1 MRKRNWNWAFCN
13 WNKEQR
19 TKNKEQGIEISIFN
33 LFMRRVVVTGMGAL
47 TPIGNNLES
56 YWSNLQNGVSGAA
69 PITKFDTT
77 KFKTNFACELKN
89 FDPKDHF
96 DVKELR
102 KYDPFSQYALVAVD
116 EAVKDSAIDFD
127 SLNKDR
133 IGVIWGSGN
142 GGIQT
147 FQDQMKEYC
156 EGDGTP
162 RFTPFFI
169 PRILVDIASG
179 IISIKYGLRGV
190 NFCPVSACATSNTA
204 MIEAFNYIKWGKA
217 EMIITGGSEAAINEA
232 AIGGFSS
239 AKALSTR
246 NDSPET
252 ASRPFDVTRDGF
264 VMGEGAGA
272 MILEEYEHAIKR
284 GAKIYA
290 EVVGG
295 GMAADAYHLTGTH
308 PEGDGAV
315 LGMNEALRE
324 AEITAE
330 KIDYINMHATST
342 PLGDN
347 SELIAAKRVFGERH
361 ALSISATKSMTGH
374 LLGAAGAIEGIACV
388 MALKDQL
395 VPPTINTTDIEP
407 DFKDLF
413 DFPMGK
419 AKKKDLT
426 YAMSNT
432 FGFGGHIASIIFKKF
447 EG

>member
-1 MRKRNWNWAFCN
+1 MK
-13 WNKEQR
+13 
-19 TKNKEQGIEISIFN
+19 
-33 LFMRRVVVTGMGAL
+33 RVVVTGIGAL
-47 TPIGNNLES
+47 TPIGNNLQDF
-56 YWSNLQNGVSGAA
+56 WSNLKNGVSGAA

-77 KFKTNFACELKN
+77 KFKTTFACELKN

-96 DVKELR
+96 DVKEVR

-116 EAVKDSAIDFD
+116 EAVRHANIDFQV
-127 SLNKDR
+127 LNRDR

-147 FQDQMKEYC
+147 FQDQMMEYC
-156 EGDGTP
+156 SGDGTP
-162 RFTPFFI
+162 RFTPYFI

-204 MIEAFNYIKWGKA
+204 IIEAFNYIKWGKA
-217 EMIITGGSEAAINEA
+217 DMIITGGSEAAINEA

-246 NDSPET
+246 NETPET

-272 MILEEYEHAIKR
+272 LILEEYEHAVQR
-284 GAKIYA
+284 GATIYG
-290 EVVGG
+290 EIVGG
-295 GMAADAYHLTGTH
+295 GHAADAYHLTGTH

-315 LGMNEALRE
+315 LGMNEAMRE
-324 AEITAE
+324 AGITADQ
-330 KIDYINMHATST
+330 IDHINMHATST
-342 PLGDN
+342 SLGDN
-347 SELIAAKRVFGERH
+347 SELIAAKRVFGERKSL
-361 ALSISATKSMTGH
+361 AVSATKSMTGH

-388 MALKDQL
+388 MALYEGV
-395 VPPTINTTDIEP
+395 VPPTINTRDIEP
-407 DFKDLF
+407 EFKDLF
-413 DFPMGK
+413 HFPLG
-419 AKKKDLT
+419 AAVKKDMT

-432 FGFGGHIASIIFKKF
+432 FGFGGHIASVVFKKV
-447 EG
+447 

>member
-1 MRKRNWNWAFCN
+1 MK
-13 WNKEQR
+13 
-19 TKNKEQGIEISIFN
+19 
-33 LFMRRVVVTGMGAL
+33 RVVITGIGAL
-47 TPIGNNLES
+47 TPIGNNLNEF
-56 YWSNLQNGVSGAA
+56 WSNLKDGVSGAG

-77 KFKTNFACELKN
+77 NFKAKFACELKGY
-89 FDPKDHF
+89 DPKNYF
-96 DVKELR
+96 DVKEIR
-102 KYDPFSQYALVAVD
+102 KYDPFSQYALIAVA
-116 EAVKDSAIDFD
+116 EAVEHGKIDFET
-127 SLNKDR
+127 LNKDR

-147 FQDQMKEYC
+147 FQDQMQEYC
-156 EGDGTP
+156 DGDGTP
-162 RFTPFFI
+162 RFTPYFI

-217 EMIITGGSEAAINEA
+217 DMIITGGSEAAITQS

-272 MILEEYEHAIKR
+272 IIVEEYEHAIKR
-284 GAKIYA
+284 GATIYG
-290 EVVGG
+290 EIVGG

-315 LGMNEALRE
+315 LGMNEAMRE
-324 AEITAE
+324 AGITADQ
-330 KIDYINMHATST
+330 IDHINMHATST
-342 PLGDN
+342 PQGDN
-347 SELIAAKRVFGERH
+347 SELIAVKRVFGERK
-361 ALSISATKSMTGH
+361 SIAVSATKSMTGH

-388 MALKDQL
+388 MALL
-395 VPPTINTTDIEP
+395 ENTVPPTINTTEMIPE
-407 DFKDLF
+407 FADLF
-413 DFPMGK
+413 TFPMGK
-419 AKKKDLT
+419 SIKKEMN

-432 FGFGGHIASIIFKKF
+432 FGFGGHIASIVFKKYID
-447 EG
+447 

>member
-1 MRKRNWNWAFCN
+1 
-13 WNKEQR
+13 
-19 TKNKEQGIEISIFN
+19 
-33 LFMRRVVVTGMGAL
+33 MRRVVITGIGAL
-47 TPIGNNLES
+47 TPIGNNLTD
-56 YWSNLQNGVSGAA
+56 YWTNLKNGKSGAA
-69 PITKFDTT
+69 PITKFDTS

-89 FDPKDHF
+89 FDLKEHF

-102 KYDPFSQYALVAVD
+102 KYDPFSLYALVAVD
-116 EAVKDSAIDFD
+116 EAVKHSGVDFEQ
-127 SLNKDR
+127 LNKDR

-147 FQDQMKEYC
+147 FQDQMKEYM

-169 PRILVDIASG
+169 PRILVDIAAG
-179 IISIKYGLRGV
+179 VISIKYGLRGV

-204 MIEAFNYIKWGKA
+204 IIEAFNHIKWDKA
-217 EMIITGGSEAAINEA
+217 DMIITGGSEAAINEA

-272 MILEEYEHAIKR
+272 MILEEYEHAMKR
-284 GAKIYA
+284 GATIYG
-290 EVVGG
+290 EIVGG

-308 PEGDGAV
+308 PEGAGAV
-315 LGMNEALRE
+315 IGMNEALRE
-324 AEITAE
+324 AGISAE
-330 KIDYINMHATST
+330 QIDHINMHATST

-347 SELIAAKRVFGERH
+347 SELIAARTVFGERKD
-361 ALSISATKSMTGH
+361 LVISATKSMTGH

-388 MALKDQL
+388 MALQEGII
-395 VPPTINTTDIEP
+395 PPTINTTEIEP
-407 DFKDLF
+407 EFKDLF
-413 DFPMGK
+413 DFPLQHARNK
-419 AKKKDLT
+419 QIT

-432 FGFGGHIASIIFKKF
+432 FGFGGHIASVIFKRF

>member
-1 MRKRNWNWAFCN
+1 MK
-13 WNKEQR
+13 
-19 TKNKEQGIEISIFN
+19 
-33 LFMRRVVVTGMGAL
+33 RVVVTGLGAL
-47 TPIGNNLES
+47 TPIGNDVPTFWNNLK
-56 YWSNLQNGVSGAA
+56 NGVSGAA
-69 PITKFDTT
+69 PITKFDTS
-77 KFKTNFACELKN
+77 KFKAQFACELKD
-89 FDPKDHF
+89 FDLKEHF
-96 DVKELR
+96 HVKELR
-102 KYDPFSQYALVAVD
+102 QYDAFSLYALYAVN
-116 EAVKDSAIDFD
+116 EAVTTAKVDFD
-127 SLNKDR
+127 TLNKDR

-169 PRILVDIASG
+169 PRILVDIAAG
-179 IISIKYGLRGV
+179 IISMKYGLRGV

-204 MIEAFNYIKWGKA
+204 LIEAFNYIKWGKA
-217 EMIITGGSEAAINEA
+217 DMIITGGSEAAINEA
-232 AIGGFSS
+232 SIGGFSS

-246 NDSPET
+246 NDDPAT
-252 ASRPFDVTRDGF
+252 ASRPFDVSRDGF

-272 MILEEYEHAIKR
+272 LILEEYEHAVKR
-284 GAKIYA
+284 GATIYA

-324 AEITAE
+324 A
-330 KIDYINMHATST
+330 KISADEVDYINMHATST
-342 PLGDN
+342 PLGDV
-347 SELIAAKRVFGERH
+347 SELKAAKRVFGERKT
-361 ALSISATKSMTGH
+361 LTVSATKSMTGH

-388 MALKDQL
+388 LALKNGE
-395 VPPTINTTDIEP
+395 VPPTINTTEIEP

-413 DFPMGK
+413 DFPLNK
-419 AKKKDLT
+419 SVKKDLT

-432 FGFGGHIASIIFKKF
+432 FGFGGHIASVLFKKF
-447 EG
+447 K